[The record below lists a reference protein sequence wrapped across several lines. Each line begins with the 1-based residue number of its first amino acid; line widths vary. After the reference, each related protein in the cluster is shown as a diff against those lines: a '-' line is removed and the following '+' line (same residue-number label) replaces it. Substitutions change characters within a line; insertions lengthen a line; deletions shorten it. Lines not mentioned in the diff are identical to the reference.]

1 MSHTILRTL
10 ILEMVESYLEEGSRG
25 DYDYT
30 IAHGV
35 PPKPNKSKVSKKPV
49 KSHDEI
55 HKEISNIRKVQPKH
69 DGNFELHHST
79 SSTKPISIL
88 KNSGW
93 SHHSGSHKPYGY
105 NSKVTYKHPDGHEL
119 TYHHDSHKITLKKN
133 ID

>member
-1 MSHTILRTL
+1 MSNLKQI
-10 ILEMVESYLEEGSRG
+10 ILEMVLDILNEGSRA
-25 DYDYT
+25 DYDHT

-35 PPKPNKSKVSKKPV
+35 PPKHNKAKVSKNPV

-55 HKEISNIRKVQPKH
+55 HKEVSSIRKVNPKH
-69 DGNFELHHST
+69 GGNFELHHST
-79 SSTKPISIL
+79 SSTKPNSIL

-93 SHHSGSHKPYGY
+93 AHHSGSHKPYGY

-133 ID
+133 ED